1 MTIDSQLIVKITA
14 FVLLTASIN
23 ALAQMADP
31 AEVDVRVVPLADNLN
46 VVMGVGGN
54 IAVSSGSDGVFVIDD
69 DVKPMADKI
78 SAAIRTLSD
87 KPVRIVFNTHWHFDH
102 AGGNEFFG
110 NSGATIVAHD
120 NVRARLST
128 EQNSG
133 FFKSVTPPAPA
144 IALPVITFDSTA
156 TFHLNGHTIKAMHVP
171 PAHTDGDSILF
182 FEEVNVVHLGDVFF
196 NRMYPFI
203 DIDSGGSVTGIIAAV
218 DLIIPM
224 LNEQTRIIPG
234 HGPVGSLADLRA
246 YRAMLATVS
255 ARMRTLI
262 EAGKTRDEVI
272 ALKPTAEF
280 DKLWSWSFMP
290 PERWTGLIYD
300 SLVAASITTAG

>member
-1 MTIDSQLIVKITA
+1 MGL
-14 FVLLTASIN
+14 VLALASS
-23 ALAQMADP
+23 AVFAQMANPD
-31 AEVDVRVVPLADNLN
+31 EVEVRVVPLEANLN
-46 VVMGVGGN
+46 VLMGVGGN
-54 IAVSSGSDGVFVIDD
+54 IAVSSGSDGVFIIDD
-69 DVKPMADKI
+69 DLKPMAAKI
-78 SAAIRTLSD
+78 SAAIATLSD

-110 NSGATIVAHD
+110 DAGATIVAHD
-120 NVRARLST
+120 NVRARMNT
-128 EQNSG
+128 EQKSA

-144 IALPVITFDSTA
+144 IALPVITFDNTA

-182 FEEVNVVHLGDVFF
+182 FEEVNVVHLGYVFF

-203 DIDSGGSVTGIIAAV
+203 DIDSGGSITGVIAAL

-224 LNEQTRIIPG
+224 LNDQTRIIPG
-234 HGPVGSLADLRA
+234 HGPIGSLADLKA
-246 YRAMLATVS
+246 YRATLATVS

-262 EAGKTRDEVI
+262 EAGKSREEVV
-272 ALKPTAEF
+272 ALKPTEEF
-280 DKLWSWSFMP
+280 DKVWSWSFMP

-300 SLVAASITTAG
+300 SLVASGIKPGG